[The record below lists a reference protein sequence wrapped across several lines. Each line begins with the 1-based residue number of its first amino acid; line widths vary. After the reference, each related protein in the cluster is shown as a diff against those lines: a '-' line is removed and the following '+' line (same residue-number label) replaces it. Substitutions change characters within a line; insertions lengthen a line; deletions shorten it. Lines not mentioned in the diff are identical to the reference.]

1 MFKELLYR
9 GPPLSFEVVLAGLY
23 TVASYSSF
31 YQVNGYSA
39 VCNHLNWTLLIF
51 LKVVYF
57 IFLLLRGDMVEYQA
71 AVATVMGSNPYVE
84 VGWTGG
90 AVL

>member
-1 MFKELLYR
+1 MGEW
-9 GPPLSFEVVLAGLY
+9 VLG
-23 TVASYSSF
+23 
-31 YQVNGYSA
+31 
-39 VCNHLNWTLLIF
+39 NHLNCTLLIL